1 MAYISASVYVP
12 EAMTNINVELV
23 FPTDG
28 LLVDGRYA
36 VKGVITLL
44 HGLYGSGKDWIQL
57 SAASRY
63 AYDRGY
69 ILVCPSCGNSFY
81 NNMAYGPP
89 MYSVIVE
96 HLPKQLDLIFRIPRE
111 RERNY
116 IAGLSMGGYGAMRI
130 GLLNP
135 DRYAGIGAFSGALDA
150 AAMIRASAGTPYRG
164 FFTPV
169 FGDNLAVPDDAD
181 LLRIIPK
188 AAARGEELKQ
198 RILITCG
205 RQDEADYH
213 IHSQNRTF
221 LDAAGKAGLDVSYR
235 EWDGVH
241 VWKVWERSLVEFID
255 FIEQSSGNSAE
266 NSGYA
271 AEERKNWTEDA

>member
-1 MAYISASVYVP
+1 MEYAMAYISASVYVP
-12 EAMTNINVELV
+12 EAMTNINVDML

-28 LLVDGRYA
+28 LLADGRHE

-44 HGLYGSGKDWIQL
+44 HGLYGSGKDWTQF

-63 AYDRGY
+63 AYDGGY

-89 MYSVIVE
+89 MYSVIVD
-96 HLPKQLDLIFRIPRE
+96 HLPKQLDMIFKIPRD
-111 RERNY
+111 REVNY

-135 DRYAGIGAFSGALDA
+135 DRYAAIGSFSGALDA
-150 AAMIRASAGTPYRG
+150 MSMIHAAAETPYRS
-164 FFTPV
+164 FFTPI
-169 FGDNLAVPDDAD
+169 FGDDLDIPDDAD
-181 LLRIIPK
+181 LLKLIPK
-188 AAARGEELKQ
+188 ATARGEDLKQ

-205 RQDEADYH
+205 RQDEVDYH
-213 IHSQNRTF
+213 IHSQNRIF
-221 LDAAGKAGLDVSYR
+221 LDAAGKAGLDVTYR
-235 EWDGVH
+235 EWDGAH
-241 VWKVWERSLVEFID
+241 VWNVWDRSLVEFIS
-255 FIEQSSGNSAE
+255 FIE

-271 AEERKNWTEDA
+271 AEERKNWTEDAG

>member
-1 MAYISASVYVP
+1 MAYISASVYIP
-12 EAMTNINVELV
+12 EAMTNINVDLL

-28 LLVDGRYA
+28 LLVDGRYE

-44 HGLYGSGKDWIQL
+44 HGLYGSGKDWMQL

-89 MYSVIVE
+89 IYSVIVD
-96 HLPKQLDLIFRIPRE
+96 HLPKQLDMIFRIPRD
-111 RERNY
+111 RKINY
-116 IAGLSMGGYGAMRI
+116 IAGFSMGGYGAMRI
-130 GLLNP
+130 GILNP
-135 DRYAGIGAFSGALDA
+135 DRYAAIGAFSGALDA
-150 AAMIRASAGTPYRG
+150 AAMIHAASETSCRG
-164 FFTPV
+164 LFTPI
-169 FGDNLAVPDDAD
+169 FGDNLYIPDDAD
-181 LLRIIPK
+181 LLKLIPK
-188 AAARGEELKQ
+188 AAVRGEELKQ

-213 IHSQNRTF
+213 IHSQNRIF
-221 LDAAGKAGLDVSYR
+221 IDAARKTGLDVAYR
-235 EWDGVH
+235 EWDGAH
-241 VWKVWERSLVEFID
+241 VWNVWDRSLAEFIS
-255 FIEQSSGNSAE
+255 FIE

-271 AEERKNWTEDA
+271 AEERKNWIENAG

>member
-1 MAYISASVYVP
+1 MAYINVSVYVP
-12 EAMTNINVELV
+12 EAATNINVDLL

-28 LLVDGRYA
+28 LLVDGKYE

-89 MYSVIVE
+89 MYDVIVDY
-96 HLPKQLDLIFRIPRE
+96 LPKQLDLIFKIPRD
-111 RERNY
+111 RDCNY

-135 DRYAGIGAFSGALDA
+135 DRYAAIGAFSGALNA
-150 AAMIRASAGTPYRG
+150 AAMIPAAAETPSRR
-164 FFTPV
+164 FFTPI
-169 FGDNLAVPDDAD
+169 FGDTLTVPDDAD
-181 LLRIIPK
+181 LLKIIPK
-188 AAARGEELKQ
+188 AAVRGKELKQ
-198 RILITCG
+198 RILVTCG
-205 RQDEADYH
+205 RQDEKDYY
-213 IHSQNRTF
+213 IHSQNLIF
-221 LDAAGKAGLDVSYR
+221 IDAARKAALDVTYR

-241 VWKVWERSLVEFID
+241 VWNVWDRSLVEFIS
-255 FIEQSSGNSAE
+255 FIEDSD
-266 NSGYA
+266 YA
-271 AEERKNWTEDA
+271 AGERKNWAEDAG

>member
-1 MAYISASVYVP
+1 MAYINVSVYVP
-12 EAMTNINVELV
+12 QAATNINVDLV

-28 LLVDGRYA
+28 LLVDGRHE

-44 HGLYGSGKDWIQL
+44 HGLYGSGRDWIQL

-89 MYSVIVE
+89 MYDIVVE
-96 HLPKQLDLIFRIPRE
+96 HLPKQLDMIFKIPRD
-111 RERNY
+111 RDRNY

-135 DRYAGIGAFSGALDA
+135 DRYAAIGSFSGALNA
-150 AAMIRASAGTPYRG
+150 AAGIRAAAGTPYQN
-164 FFTPV
+164 FFAPI

-181 LLRIIPK
+181 LLKIIPK
-188 AAARGEELKQ
+188 AAAREGALKQ
-198 RILITCG
+198 RILVTCG
-205 RQDEADYH
+205 RQDEADYQ
-213 IHSQNRTF
+213 IHTQNQTF
-221 LDAAGKAGLDVSYR
+221 ISAAGKAALDVTYR

-241 VWKVWERSLVEFID
+241 VWNVWDRSLVEFIG
-255 FIEQSSGNSAE
+255 FIENSD
-266 NSGYA
+266 YA
-271 AEERKNWTEDA
+271 ADERKNWTEDAV